1 MQKVHPD
8 TYKPVLLP
16 YYLKKVRSEVTVYE
30 LGETL
35 LPAYILIWKKTPLKI
50 FSELHLHNSNS
61 TILF

>member
-35 LPAYILIWKKTPLKI
+35 LPAYILI
-50 FSELHLHNSNS
+50 
-61 TILF
+61 

>member
-16 YYLKKVRSEVTVYE
+16 YCLRKVRSGVTVYK

-35 LPAYILIWKKTPLKI
+35 SPAYILIWKKTPLKI
-50 FSELHLHNSNS
+50 FSELH
-61 TILF
+61 

>member
-16 YYLKKVRSEVTVYE
+16 YCLRKVRSGVTVYK

-35 LPAYILIWKKTPLKI
+35 SPTYILIWKKTPLKI
-50 FSELHLHNSNS
+50 FSELH
-61 TILF
+61 